1 MLTAKMFL
9 FLIFIVPT
17 NVVEGFIHAHKEL
30 KCLIDFFLKK
40 IRVVTGSV
48 IRVGYYLK
56 NEND

>member
-1 MLTAKMFL
+1 MFL
-9 FLIFIVPT
+9 FLLFIVPT
-17 NVVEGFIHAHKEL
+17 NVVEGFIPAHKEL